1 MVNGEKIMEKNVAGE
16 VVDLLGNVIGSVT
29 GSYVDESKVDYYE
42 NIVKRQVEIY
52 VVDEEGYSIGSGLLE
67 YEDYVTYGAGGVRTI
82 SITGVVEGSELG
94 TIQGQLEDEYSSVIS
109 VAGFQQ
115 LFSLIFALLFII
127 IVIMVVS
134 SISETEK

>member
-1 MVNGEKIMEKNVAGE
+1 MEKQLTGKVTDELNNIV
-16 VVDLLGNVIGSVT
+16 GSVS
-29 GSYVDESKVDYYE
+29 GSYIDESKVDYYE
-42 NIVKRQVEIY
+42 SIVKRQIEIT
-52 VVDEEGYSIGSGLLE
+52 VISDEGYLLGSGLLE
-67 YEDYVTYGAGGVRTI
+67 YEDYITYGAGGVRTI
-82 SITGVVEGSELG
+82 KITGIVEGSELG
-94 TIQGQLEDEYSSVIS
+94 TIEAQLEDEYSSVIS